1 MNDILPLAAAF
12 FVGGLFGAVV
22 ASAIS
27 RGYVKLLRER
37 LCIREVE
44 RNAFAVRLFKLES
57 ALRAAE
63 AKNAQATADDATN
76 ETEARR

>member
-1 MNDILPLAAAF
+1 MNDILPLTAAF
-12 FVGGLFGAVV
+12 FVGGLFGATC

-37 LCIREVE
+37 LCIREGE

-57 ALRAAE
+57 ALNAAE
-63 AKNAQATADDATN
+63 AKILKLADATN
-76 ETEARR
+76 ATEAR